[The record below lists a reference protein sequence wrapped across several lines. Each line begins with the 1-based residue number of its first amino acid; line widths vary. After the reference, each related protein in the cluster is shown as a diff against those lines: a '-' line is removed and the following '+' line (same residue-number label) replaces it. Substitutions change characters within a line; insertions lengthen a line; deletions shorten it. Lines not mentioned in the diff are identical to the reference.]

1 MKKFLLTSAC
11 ALMLATAAG
20 GAEAHQSGN
29 MMGQSGNMM
38 GQPGTMMSQSGSG
51 MMTGQDDDDQ
61 ARPMPGYGRRGNMPW
76 GYHGHMGPGM
86 MYGRGGGYGMGPG
99 MMGGRGYGMG
109 PGMMGS
115 GMMGTGMMGPQMMI
129 LMMDTNGDG
138 KLSLDEFQAIH
149 GRMFKYLDKNGDG
162 QLTPDEIRKNWQ
174 DDDDGDEG
182 GDAK

>member
-1 MKKFLLTSAC
+1 
-11 ALMLATAAG
+11 
-20 GAEAHQSGN
+20 
-29 MMGQSGNMM
+29 
-38 GQPGTMMSQSGSG
+38 
-51 MMTGQDDDDQ
+51 MMTDQDNNQ
-61 ARPMPGYGRRGNMPW
+61 ARPMPGYGYGRRGNMPW

-99 MMGGRGYGMG
+99 MMG
-109 PGMMGS
+109 S
-115 GMMGTGMMGPQMMI
+115 GMMGNGMMGRGMMGPQMMI

-138 KLSLDEFQAIH
+138 KLSLEEFQAIH